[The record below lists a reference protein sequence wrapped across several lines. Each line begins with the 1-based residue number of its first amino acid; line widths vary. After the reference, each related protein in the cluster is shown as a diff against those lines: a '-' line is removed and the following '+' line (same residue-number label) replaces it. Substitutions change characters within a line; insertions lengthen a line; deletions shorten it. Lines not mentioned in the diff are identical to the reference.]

1 MAEKNKKL
9 TPFQEQ
15 TEKVLEKISE
25 YRLACEANI
34 VSIIYKNPER
44 MYDTNL
50 TTDSFEHNTWKVYW
64 EIAHDIII
72 KEKKKTLDNMT
83 VGLYLK
89 KHPKLMKNYM
99 EYGGYDTIVS
109 AIGYVNEE
117 NLDGY
122 VSELRKWTAVAEL
135 AKIGFPVGENLS
147 KYIDMD
153 EERIYNQLEARLNHI
168 FVNASSD
175 VKSYNVFENMY
186 EFIEELNEGQ
196 SSGMLFHN
204 ADLLNSE
211 IGGFNLNGNIYGLG
225 AGSGVGKSTMAFNYI
240 IPSAIENGEK
250 VVMIIN
256 EEDEGK
262 MRKELLIWVANN
274 IILKDKKDEY
284 LQKRTLR
291 DGDFKKETLDLLL
304 ECAKWIEEKKEQH
317 ILTVIPLERY
327 SVNIAI
333 KIIKKYSSAFGCR
346 IFILDTLKESF
357 DAGTDEIYK
366 SMMRDMVA
374 LYDVVKPSAKNVGLF
389 VTYQLGKGSLKMRYL
404 TNNEIGQAKS
414 IVDVMSVNLMMRRPY
429 EDEYEGGD
437 NEILC
442 YRPAGEKGDS
452 KLPYKLLKENKP
464 MITFITKNR
473 FGVTGGNQI
482 ISECDLS
489 TNTCKDVA
497 YGIVPQDF

>member
-1 MAEKNKKL
+1 MIL
-9 TPFQEQ
+9 
-15 TEKVLEKISE
+15 
-25 YRLACEANI
+25 
-34 VSIIYKNPER
+34 
-44 MYDTNL
+44 
-50 TTDSFEHNTWKVYW
+50 SF
-64 EIAHDIII
+64 
-72 KEKKKTLDNMT
+72 LQ
-83 VGLYLK
+83 
-89 KHPKLMKNYM
+89 
-99 EYGGYDTIVS
+99 
-109 AIGYVNEE
+109 
-117 NLDGY
+117 LDGY

-204 ADLLNSE
+204 ADRLNSE

-304 ECAKWIEEKKEQH
+304 EC
-317 ILTVIPLERY
+317 
-327 SVNIAI
+327 
-333 KIIKKYSSAFGCR
+333 
-346 IFILDTLKESF
+346 
-357 DAGTDEIYK
+357 
-366 SMMRDMVA
+366 
-374 LYDVVKPSAKNVGLF
+374 
-389 VTYQLGKGSLKMRYL
+389 
-404 TNNEIGQAKS
+404 
-414 IVDVMSVNLMMRRPY
+414 
-429 EDEYEGGD
+429 
-437 NEILC
+437 
-442 YRPAGEKGDS
+442 
-452 KLPYKLLKENKP
+452 
-464 MITFITKNR
+464 
-473 FGVTGGNQI
+473 
-482 ISECDLS
+482 
-489 TNTCKDVA
+489 
-497 YGIVPQDF
+497 